1 MNKNKENQEDKI
13 EELTNMLKGLSNK
26 MARFE
31 TESNNQRNPQSIGQ
45 RNPNQF
51 RWPLTLRS

>member
-1 MNKNKENQEDKI
+1 
-13 EELTNMLKGLSNK
+13 

-31 TESNNQRNPQSIGQ
+31 TKPNNQRNPQAIGQ

-51 RWPLTLRS
+51 RRPFNPWILNRERRNQYPPI